1 MPHYDIYS
9 ALEILPH
16 LSWGLLIAVL
26 VLKEVQCFREFLTER
41 STERPEPGSDGFT
54 PPPGDGYRHY
64 INSSTIVYIQT
75 KGRGHYRIYL
85 VRGDAPRAKLRSD
98 RYGRY
103 FKVSCPDEGRA
114 EKIAENAFA

>member
-9 ALEILPH
+9 ALEILPRVA
-16 LSWGLLIAVL
+16 WGLLIAVL
-26 VLKEVQCFREFLTER
+26 VLKEVQCFREFLTAR

-54 PPPGDGYRHY
+54 PPPGEGYQHY
-64 INSSTIVYIQT
+64 INASTIVYIHPN
-75 KGRGHYRIYL
+75 GRSRYRIYL

>member
-1 MPHYDIYS
+1 MTHYDIYT
-9 ALEILPH
+9 ALEVLPQ

-26 VLKEVQCFREFLTER
+26 VLKEIQCFREFLTER

-54 PPPGDGYRHY
+54 PPPGEGYRYY
-64 INSSTIVYIQT
+64 INASTVVYIHPN
-75 KGRGHYRIYL
+75 GRSRYRIYL

-103 FKVSCPDEGRA
+103 FKAACPDEGRA